1 MIERY
6 LLLGLR
12 LGKHVDGF
20 VDAYFG
26 PSELVE
32 QVEPEEAVD
41 PAELA
46 AEASALLVRV
56 DGGELEGRRAAWLR
70 AQLVGLETVARRL
83 AGEQISWLDE
93 VELCYGVSARLTPEE
108 QFEEGHRLLDET
120 FGDTDGYQRW
130 LAEQVVPPDRLLEAA
145 TVLRDE
151 ARRRSLERFGLPE
164 GEDTYLELVTDEPWA
179 AFNYYEGGLRS
190 RVVINTDL
198 PVWSHR
204 LAHLVTHELY
214 PGHHTEH
221 ASKEQRL
228 VRERGFLEESIF
240 LTGTP
245 QSLVSEGIGEL
256 APEMAFGESLH
267 EQAAELLRPLG
278 LPYDVERA
286 EGWRRASLLL
296 RQVSDNVAYQL
307 NAEGRPRQEVVDYGV
322 HWSRLPRERIE
333 KAVDFATDPTWRAY
347 TVCYSHGENLVRAH
361 VGGDPA
367 RYRRLLS
374 EQVTTADLIA

>member
-26 PSELVE
+26 PPELAE
-32 QVEPEEAVD
+32 QVDPEQPTD

-46 AEASALLVRV
+46 AEAFALVLLV
-56 DGGELEGRRAAWLR
+56 DDGELDGQRAAWLR

-93 VELCYGVSARLTPEE
+93 VERCYGVRPRLAPEE

-130 LAEQVVPPDRLLEAA
+130 LAGQVIPPERLLDAA
-145 TVLRDE
+145 AALRDE
-151 ARRRSLERFGLPE
+151 ARRRTSERFGLPD
-164 GEDTYLELVTDEPWA
+164 GEDTYLELVTNEPWA

-221 ASKEQRL
+221 ASKEQGL
-228 VRERGFLEESIF
+228 VREHGLLEESIL

-256 APEMAFGESLH
+256 APEMAFGERLH
-267 EQAAELLRPLG
+267 EQAAELLGPLG

-286 EGWRRASLLL
+286 ERWRQASLLM
-296 RQVSDNVAYQL
+296 REVADNMAYLL
-307 NAEGRPRQEVVDYGV
+307 NEDGRPRDEVVEYGV
-322 HWSRLPRERIE
+322 RWLRLPRERIE
-333 KAVDFATDPTWRAY
+333 KTADFVTDPTWRAY
-347 TVCYSHGENLVRAH
+347 SACYTRGEDLVRAY
-361 VGGDPA
+361 VGGEPE
-367 RYRRLLS
+367 RYRRLLT
-374 EQVTTADLIA
+374 EQVTTADLTS

>member
-1 MIERY
+1 VIERY

-26 PSELVE
+26 PTELAE
-32 QVEPEEAVD
+32 QVEPEPPTD

-46 AEASALLVRV
+46 AEASALLVLA
-56 DGGELEGRRAAWLR
+56 DDGELEGRRAAWLR

-93 VELCYGVSARLTPEE
+93 VERCYGVRPRLTSEE
-108 QFEEGHRLLDET
+108 QFEEGHRVLDET
-120 FGDTDGYQRW
+120 FVDTDGYQRW
-130 LAEQVVPPDRLLEAA
+130 LAEQVVPPERLLEAA

-151 ARRRSLERFGLPE
+151 ARRRSVERFGLPE
-164 GEDTYLELVTDEPWA
+164 GENTYLELVTNEPWA

-204 LAHLVTHELY
+204 LAHLVAHELY

-221 ASKEQRL
+221 ASKEHGL
-228 VRERGFLEESIF
+228 VRERAFLEESIL

-256 APEMAFGESLH
+256 APEMAFGEDVH
-267 EQAAELLRPLG
+267 AQAAELLRPLG

-286 EGWRRASLLL
+286 ERWRQASRLL
-296 RQVSDNVAYQL
+296 REVADNVAYQL
-307 NAEGRPRQEVVDYGV
+307 NAEGRPREEVVEYGV
-322 HWSRLPRERIE
+322 RWSRLPRERIE
-333 KAVDFATDPTWRAY
+333 KTADFVTDPTWRAY
-347 TVCYSHGENLVRAH
+347 SSCYTHGERLVRAY
-361 VGGDPA
+361 VGGEPE
-367 RYRRLLS
+367 RYRRLLT